1 MSEFLVIILCC
12 SWEHHAIALWSLR
25 APAFSFAMKRLHR
38 ILASHP
44 GLLSWR
50 ERKITRRKVASE
62 VGERSVFPS
71 CNRRVWIMSIVQ
83 RLSGNLV
90 GVWEDSYF
98 ASRGGDS
105 KLALFAARLRVLQ
118 VGTFEGLRLE
128 GNASSM
134 QHRVQLCVGCWR
146 VISWH

>member
-12 SWEHHAIALWSLR
+12 SWEHRVIVLWSLR

-38 ILASHP
+38 ILAHP
-44 GLLSWR
+44 GLFSWR
-50 ERKITRRKVASE
+50 KRKITRRKVASE
-62 VGERSVFPS
+62 AGERSVFPS
-71 CNRRVWIMSIVQ
+71 CNSRVWIMSIVQ
-83 RLSGNLV
+83 GLSGNLV

-98 ASRGGDS
+98 ASHGGDS
-105 KLALFAARLRVLQ
+105 KLALFAACLRVLQ
-118 VGTFEGLRLE
+118 VGTFEGPRLE

-134 QHRVQLCVGCWR
+134 QPRVQLCVGCWR